1 MSSVFNPFDIFRH
14 CSVLSY
20 SRYCLHEHVCICACC
35 RHVYFCICV
44 FHLCWIYF
52 ASFDSTIRYPIRAI
66 VHTCMFAYVRVVG
79 TCMVAYVHVICAS
92 SISHL
97 STLYYL
103 DLFALLFTRVCL
115 HMCVLPARHLLD
127 TCRSAI
133 PWPTR
138 GVVDTCILVYVHVI
152 CASSISYVS
161 TLQYCDLLVVLF
173 SLVRLL

>member
-44 FHLCWIYF
+44 SHLCLIYF

-127 TCRSAI
+127 TCRLCNTVTYS
-133 PWPTR
+133 R
-138 GVVDTCILVYVHVI
+138 C
-152 CASSISYVS
+152 C
-161 TLQYCDLLVVLF
+161 
-173 SLVRLL
+173 